1 MTSLHLELQWCAP
14 ALGGFLSWCISFYG
28 SDVSFPTHT
37 AGFFNALGKA
47 SWVCALHPQLDSLK
61 TFYHRLIGNES
72 VKQCPEDM
80 LLLQQ
85 TFPLLFDIVS
95 IVEGDQLPEA
105 LTAFIT
111 DLLEKAKS
119 PFSRNGSIPDAVQLD
134 VHRTN
139 DVEYYPCLPVVRSRG
154 DYCLD
159 DTTPNICA
167 KRSTRH
173 PSLLPGVFLVHCKQ
187 GTIMLWVCINICINF
202 YDKQH
207 YFWYKKCKFE
217 FTLTPN

>member
-1 MTSLHLELQWCAP
+1 M
-14 ALGGFLSWCISFYG
+14 
-28 SDVSFPTHT
+28 
-37 AGFFNALGKA
+37 
-47 SWVCALHPQLDSLK
+47 CALLPQLDSLE
-61 TFYHRLIGNES
+61 TFYRRLIDNEP

-80 LLLQQ
+80 PLLQQ

-159 DTTPNICA
+159 DTTPNICT
-167 KRSTRH
+167 KRSTRQ

-187 GTIMLWVCINICINF
+187 GTIML
-202 YDKQH
+202 
-207 YFWYKKCKFE
+207 
-217 FTLTPN
+217 

>member
-1 MTSLHLELQWCAP
+1 
-14 ALGGFLSWCISFYG
+14 
-28 SDVSFPTHT
+28 
-37 AGFFNALGKA
+37 
-47 SWVCALHPQLDSLK
+47 
-61 TFYHRLIGNES
+61 
-72 VKQCPEDM
+72 M

-85 TFPLLFDIVS
+85 TFPLLFDIV
-95 IVEGDQLPEA
+95 EGDQLLET

-139 DVEYYPCLPVVRSRG
+139 DVEYYPCLPVVRNRG

-173 PSLLPGVFLVHCKQ
+173 PSLLPGVFLVHCKHD
-187 GTIMLWVCINICINF
+187 
-202 YDKQH
+202 YPDKLRV
-207 YFWYKKCKFE
+207 YALPVVLVIRFRFFSTNVIFLKDRNC
-217 FTLTPN
+217 L

>member
-1 MTSLHLELQWCAP
+1 MWCLFSNTYCWTFQCFRKSFPSVCTSPLI
-14 ALGGFLSWCISFYG
+14 GFLGNISLQ
-28 SDVSFPTHT
+28 TH
-37 AGFFNALGKA
+37 
-47 SWVCALHPQLDSLK
+47 WQWP
-61 TFYHRLIGNES
+61 

-159 DTTPNICA
+159 DTTPNICT

-202 YDKQH
+202 
-207 YFWYKKCKFE
+207 
-217 FTLTPN
+217 

>member
-1 MTSLHLELQWCAP
+1 MLARLHYTVMTSLHLELQRCAP
-14 ALGGFLSWCISFYG
+14 ALGSFLSWNISFYG
-28 SDVSFPTHT
+28 SDVSFPTPIT
-37 AGFFNALGKA
+37 GLFNALGKA
-47 SWVCALHPQLDSLK
+47 SPVCALLPQLDSLE
-61 TFYHRLIGNES
+61 TFYRRLIGNGPVE
-72 VKQCPEDM
+72 QCPEDM

-105 LTAFIT
+105 LTAFIS

-173 PSLLPGVFLVHCKQ
+173 PSLLPGVFLVHCKH
-187 GTIMLWVCINICINF
+187 GTVML
-202 YDKQH
+202 
-207 YFWYKKCKFE
+207 
-217 FTLTPN
+217 